1 MQYDMKHLKL
11 LLLTLAFASTTS
23 CIAQAPK
30 NNNHLEL
37 YGLKGPV
44 AEIKE
49 THFDGPYIEVY
60 QFDTLGRLT
69 QFRMLANPGLALK
82 EDMDFWETME
92 ARYYWYDEKGNIQGD
107 EEDIELFPG
116 PYGETY
122 ENTELFTVKRNS
134 HGDIVEYTSKR
145 FPDIHRDVHVY
156 YDSHGNWVGKAEI
169 RLNEFDV
176 DVLNIISREIKYY
189 E

>member
-1 MQYDMKHLKL
+1 MKHLKL
-11 LLLTLAFASTTS
+11 LLLTLAFASMTS

-30 NNNHLEL
+30 SNNHLEL

-44 AEIKE
+44 SEIKE

-69 QFRMLANPGLALK
+69 QFRMLANPGMALE

-92 ARYYWYDEKGNIQGD
+92 ARYYWYDDKGNIQGD
-107 EEDIELFPG
+107 EEDIENFPG

-122 ENTELFTVKRNS
+122 ENTELYTVKRNNR
-134 HGDIVEYTSKR
+134 GDIIEYTSKR